1 MESLNP
7 MAVEN
12 GTIEGTLASASMA
25 NMAVAGR
32 PSPSPPFPLPC

>member
-1 MESLNP
+1 MESFNP

-12 GTIEGTLASASMA
+12 CTIEGTLASASMA
-25 NMAVAGR
+25 NIAIAGR